1 MPYNLDELR
10 KVIAAFG
17 LNVEL
22 FVETTYT
29 ADNFLWGSGD
39 PVTEIAPVTPSMST
53 PAT

>member
-10 KVIAAFG
+10 QVIAAFG

-39 PVTEIAPVTPSMST
+39 PVTENCPGNSINAS